1 MAFKTSTSIAA
12 REDLYGAYM
21 AYDPFVEDGF
31 IADKVLP
38 PWDAQEWAGQI
49 VTITREAMQQVI
61 DAKTAVDAP
70 APTSDFAFGS
80 DTYSLVKYAY
90 KEAVTF
96 DRARQYRSFA
106 ELEGIVTQRVASILA
121 RAREID
127 TAAAVFN
134 STTFATAGTNL
145 LTIGGGLEW
154 DTTAGLPATNV
165 ATAKEYIVK
174 RFGTEPDTLIMN
186 YYLYSKLGFCTQIR
200 DILGDNRDI
209 PGMLP
214 LETLSMIF
222 GLPKIIVAKGVKNT
236 ANAGATQSGS
246 YIWGNDNA
254 MVCKTSN
261 DRDITKPQLGRT
273 LQLDGSGLDLRVYP
287 IDDPEGNMINGK
299 HIMSPK
305 IMGEPAAVLIAN
317 TAA

>member
-1 MAFKTSTSIAA
+1 MAFQTSSSIAP
-12 REDLYGAYM
+12 REDLYGPYA

-31 IADKVLP
+31 IAGKVLP
-38 PWDAQEWAGQI
+38 SWDAQEHAGQFQ
-49 VTITREAMQQVI
+49 VLAREAMQQVVNGKV
-61 DAKTAVDAP
+61 ALAAP
-70 APTSDFAFGS
+70 APESRFAMGADS
-80 DTYSLVKYAY
+80 YTLYKYAFRALAAMD
-90 KEAVTF
+90 EA
-96 DRARQYRSFA
+96 RKWRSMM
-106 ELEGIVTQRVASILA
+106 ELEDITTQFVASILH
-121 RAREID
+121 RMREID

-134 STTFATAGTNL
+134 TTTFGTVGTNRI
-145 LTIGGGLEW
+145 TISGGLEW

-174 RFGTEPDTLIMN
+174 RFGTEADTLIMN

-209 PGMLP
+209 PGELP

-222 GLPKIIVAKGVKNT
+222 GIPKIIVAKGVKNT
-236 ANAGATQSGS
+236 ANAGATLSSS
-246 YIWGNDNA
+246 YIWDSDYA
-254 MVCKTSN
+254 MVCKTRT

-273 LQLDGSGLDLRVYP
+273 FELDGSGLELRVYAENN
-287 IDDPEGNMINGK
+287 PEGNWIDGK

-305 IMGEPAAVLIAN
+305 IMGDPCGVLISN